1 MDATGSMSGMINKT
15 KNSVGIMFE
24 RAQIILK
31 ENGIEED
38 SFLIQF
44 AAYRSYNSSYA
55 DLLEH
60 SAWESKAINL
70 RSFMDKCTAR
80 GGWSEEAAEVAL

>member
-1 MDATGSMSGMINKT
+1 MDATGSMSSMLSKT

-44 AAYRSYNSSYA
+44 SAYRSYNLNPS
-55 DLLEH
+55 DIL
-60 SAWESKAINL
+60 
-70 RSFMDKCTAR
+70 
-80 GGWSEEAAEVAL
+80 